1 MASRP
6 IKVMPASK
14 YDKTQVAIAAKHNGL
29 YATNLKIALEFFPKY
44 VLGTYAATLLDSAI
58 RETWSSSGRFAAN
71 WRLALNGAAPDPKPN
86 PMNYGDTGEEYGSI
100 GERADNRYS
109 GSKRRFPIGVLMA
122 KRTYYGYRKG
132 SNGYMA
138 LTRGQ
143 IADALYPHT
152 KTYTRD
158 SNMTGR
164 AGKILLYNPFF
175 KPNQRKA
182 SWFPKYHP
190 ASLGRLRADGTPAAG
205 YAQIAMGRH
214 PDLGPPGP
222 MGSGMLQKLVYDL
235 AMQIRK
241 DSAAGLVTDPRR
253 VTLV

>member
-6 IKVMPASK
+6 IKVMPASR

-58 RETWSSSGRFAAN
+58 RATHPDSGRFAAN
-71 WRLALNGAAPDPKPN
+71 WRLALNGAAPDPMPN
-86 PMNYGDTGEEYGSI
+86 PMEYGDAGKEFGSI
-100 GERADNRYS
+100 G
-109 GSKRRFPIGVLMA
+109 KRGDKRFRIAMLMA

-152 KTYTRD
+152 QTYTRG

-190 ASLGRLRADGTPAAG
+190 ASLGRLRRDGTPAAG
-205 YAQIAMGRH
+205 YAQIAMGRN